1 MMANQ
6 IIMQRLKL
14 SVIFILVCI
23 AGCQQEKQDLNAYVS
38 QVKAKQKSDIP
49 PIPVMKPYQKFD
61 YAAMDLRDP
70 FIPTVVEVPEPEEEP
85 IIDNGISPDQNR
97 RKEALEAYE
106 LAELQ
111 YVGVLEQEQMWAL
124 IRAGDG
130 VIHRVQ
136 VGNYMG
142 KNHGRILSI
151 EESALELEE
160 IVSNGR
166 KGFIKRNNTVK
177 AVEVK

>member
-6 IIMQRLKL
+6 ITIKQLK
-14 SVIFILVCI
+14 FTAILMIVCL

-38 QVKAKQKSDIP
+38 QVKAQQKSDIP

-70 FIPTVVEVPEPEEEP
+70 FVPTVVEIPEPEEAPEL
-85 IIDNGISPDQNR
+85 DNGIKPDQNR
-97 RKEALEAYE
+97 RREALESYE

-151 EESALELEE
+151 DESALELEE